1 MKENEEVKEEQKRL
15 EKKKFTHKKKAT
27 YFKVKWKEYE
37 EKRSLKSYCMLTEL
51 SAFSSGSKL
60 EFFWILEDF

>member
-15 EKKKFTHKKKAT
+15 EKKKFTDKKKAT

-37 EKRSLKSYCMLTEL
+37 EKKIVKEL
-51 SAFSSGSKL
+51 LHVDRIECIFQWK
-60 EFFWILEDF
+60 